1 MSLKCVVVDDE
12 PLARDGLLQ
21 YIEVLD
27 FLQLQGICENA
38 LELNKFLETEPVDL
52 IFLDIQM
59 PFMSG
64 LDFLK
69 IRSDLP
75 MVIITTA
82 FPNYA
87 LEGFLFDVLDYLV
100 KPITFNRF
108 FKAVNKAKKQHSLQ
122 QAKPESNSLP
132 EESPPYFFIRC
143 ENKYEKIY
151 LHELLY
157 VQAMQNYV
165 SLFTEKG
172 RYLTLMP
179 LKTVEENLDAGQFIR
194 VHKSYIVS
202 STKIDSIENHEL
214 FIAGTSIPISRNLR
228 EEVLEKVVKAR
239 LLKKT

>member
-27 FLQLQGICENA
+27 FLQVQGICENP

-69 IRSDLP
+69 IKSDLP

-87 LEGFLFDVLDYLV
+87 LEGFLFDVVDYLV

-108 FKAVNKAKKQHSLQ
+108 FKAVNKAKKQYNLQ
-122 QAKPESNSLP
+122 QAKPENTSIP

-165 SLFTEKG
+165 SIFTEKG

-202 STKIDSIENHEL
+202 SSKIDSIENHEL

-228 EEVLEKVVKAR
+228 EVVLEKVVKDR
-239 LLKKT
+239 LLKKS